1 MSVFLISL
9 FAEIILDLISMIG
22 VWEKEK
28 SYVPQYMVDEIN
40 GIAAGICAK
49 VDLLNPAL
57 AGAPGCNVTEWS
69 EKIQQVNMLPELIR
83 MACTAYGA
91 WGNATASSSHPGG
104 LLQLRA
110 LDFGSGPF
118 ANYSVLQVHRSS
130 AKRNPTMQAFA
141 SLSFPGFVGEIV
153 FANRITKLLVLY
165 YYNDITCQ
173 IIR

>member
-1 MSVFLISL
+1 
-9 FAEIILDLISMIG
+9 MIG
-22 VWEKEK
+22 VWEKEQ

-49 VDLLNPAL
+49 ADLLNPAL

-91 WGNATASSSHPGG
+91 WGKATASSAHPGG

-153 FANRITKLLVLY
+153 FANRITS
-165 YYNDITCQ
+165 YYNGTLTRGCHGGVSEWYRHQ
-173 IIR
+173 